1 MNYISFDFE
10 TNDTNQAEQLVAL
23 LNEQGFE
30 GFEETD
36 QHLKAFVK
44 EDLFDELSFKT
55 IETLFPSLIF
65 KRTIIENINW
75 NKQWEESFEPVIIK
89 DSVAIRAAFHQPIL
103 SVKHEIII
111 TPKMSF
117 GTGHHATT
125 HLVIEQMQ
133 QLNLNGKSVLDF
145 GTGTGVL
152 AILAEKLGAAKVL
165 AIDNDEW
172 SINNA
177 QENIFQN
184 NCTKIIIELHNVIP
198 GDQKFDVI
206 LANINLNVIIANL
219 PAITSVADKGCDI
232 IFSGFFKESES
243 VLMANMRAIGI
254 EYRSTIQ
261 KADWIAITGIKL

>member
-10 TNDTNQAEQLVAL
+10 TTDSNQAEQLVAL
-23 LNEQGFE
+23 LSEQDFE

-44 EDLFDELSFKT
+44 EDLFDETSFKS
-55 IETLFPSLIF
+55 IEILFPSLIF

-89 DSVAIRAAFHQPIL
+89 DFAAIRATFHQPIL
-103 SVKHEIII
+103 NAQHEIII

-133 QLNLNGKSVLDF
+133 QIDFTGKTVLDF

-165 AIDNDEW
+165 AMDNDQW

-177 QENIFQN
+177 QENVLQN
-184 NCTKIIIELHNVIP
+184 NCTKIIIELHDAVPP
-198 GDQKFDVI
+198 GQNYDVI
-206 LANINLNVIIANL
+206 LANINLNVITASL
-219 PAITSVADKGCDI
+219 PAIASIANTGCAI
-232 IFSGFFKESES
+232 IFSGFFKENEAAL
-243 VLMANMRAIGI
+243 VADIKKVGI
-254 EYRSTIQ
+254 QHRTTLQ
-261 KADWIAITGIKL
+261 KGDWITITEIKL